1 MREYITLFMNMK
13 FNLKKYITKL
23 ANKVKVIYFSDL
35 SKNSKINFIKQVS
48 NDDRKYVDLTDPALR
63 VIANEEPV
71 LFFQRFAP
79 PVLIDNIQYAPDL
92 VPVIKDYVLHNGK
105 PGDVWLIAPKEY
117 AEKLSAIFAEL
128 GDKFACL
135 ELCGL
140 SSAEIDGRENTP
152 FVPEMG
158 ALVGR
163 MQNAVPHDVVEI
175 YERIW
180 RGDKP
185 AMYNEGADW
194 QSYYAR
200 LVQDILQRDI
210 RNFVQLNDEMKFYRF
225 LCAAAS
231 QTAKLLNYA
240 VMAKETGISIPT
252 AKQWLGILEKM
263 GLVYLLQ
270 PAAFDGVKYVVK
282 TPKLYFTDT
291 GLAAYLLRWN
301 TAEALEMGAMSAE
314 FFETWVIGEV
324 YKSYAGAGEKA
335 PLYYYRNF
343 NGKEIELLILQNGVL
358 YPCVIAKSA
367 QPQKMYKRFNIVNP
381 AFAACADVQIAG
393 GSVICLAPE
402 FGTDAKNIL
411 YIPAWMI

>member
-1 MREYITLFMNMK
+1 MIKRNISDAILQLH
-13 FNLKKYITKL
+13 NLVTIFLVAGSALTGKTALLKQ
-23 ANKVKVIYFSDL
+23 L
-35 SKNSKINFIKQVS
+35 SSK
-48 NDDRKYVDLTDPALR
+48 DRKYLDLTDPALR
-63 VIANEEPV
+63 SMANEEPV
-71 LFFQRFAP
+71 LFLQRYAP
-79 PVLIDNIQYAPDL
+79 PVLIDNIQYAPEL
-92 VPVIKDYVLHNGK
+92 VPVIKDYVLHSGK
-105 PGDVWLIAPKEY
+105 PGDFWLIAPKED
-117 AEKLSAIFAEL
+117 AETITAIMQEL

-140 SSAEIDGRENTP
+140 SSAELDGRESAP
-152 FVPEMG
+152 FIPDMQLL
-158 ALVGR
+158 ASR
-163 MQNAVPHDVVEI
+163 MQNPAPHSVVEI

-180 RGDKP
+180 RGSKP

-194 QSYYAR
+194 QTFYAK

-210 RNFVQLNDEMKFYRF
+210 RKFVQLNDEMKFYRF

-263 GLVYLLQ
+263 GIVYLLQ
-270 PAAFDGVKYVVK
+270 PAAFNGVKYVVK

-301 TAEALEMGAMSAE
+301 TVDALELGAMSAE
-314 FFETWVIGEV
+314 FFETWVINEV
-324 YKSYAGAGEKA
+324 YKSYAASGENA

-343 NGKEIELLILQNGVL
+343 NGKEVELLILHNGVL
-358 YPCVIAKSA
+358 YPCVISKSA
-367 QPQKMYKRFNIVNP
+367 QVQKMYKRFNIIEA
-381 AFAACADVQIAG
+381 AFGSCTEVKTAG
-393 GSVICLAPE
+393 GSVICLVPE
-402 FGTDAKNIL
+402 FGMDKNNIM

>member
-1 MREYITLFMNMK
+1 MIIRNIQNIVLKLNNKT
-13 FNLKKYITKL
+13 NLLVLYSSLQSGKTTFLKQL
-23 ANKVKVIYFSDL
+23 ADA
-35 SKNSKINFIKQVS
+35 
-48 NDDRKYVDLTDPALR
+48 DRKYVDLTDPAMR
-63 VIANEEPV
+63 VMANEEPV
-71 LFFQRFAP
+71 LFLQRYAP
-79 PVLIDNIQYAPDL
+79 PVLIDNIQYAPEL
-92 VPVIKDYVLHNGK
+92 VPVIRDYALKHGK
-105 PGDVWLIAPKEY
+105 PGDFWLIAPKED
-117 AEKLSAIFAEL
+117 AETIITIMQEL

-140 SSAEIDGRENTP
+140 SSAELDGRESTP
-152 FVPEMG
+152 FIPDMQLL
-158 ALVGR
+158 AGR
-163 MQNAVPHDVVEI
+163 MQNHVSHSVVEI

-180 RGDKP
+180 RGSKP

-194 QSYYAR
+194 KAFYSK

-210 RNFVQLNDEMKFYRF
+210 RKFVQLNDEMKFYRF

-263 GLVYLLQ
+263 GIVYLLQ
-270 PAAFDGVKYVVK
+270 PAAFNGVKYVVK

-301 TAEALEMGAMSAE
+301 TVDALELGAMSAE

-324 YKSYAGAGEKA
+324 YKSFANSAQKA

-343 NGKEIELLILQNGVL
+343 NGKEVELLILHNGVL
-358 YPCVIAKSA
+358 YPCVISKSA
-367 QPQKMYKRFNIVNP
+367 QVQKMYKRFNIIEA
-381 AFAACADVQIAG
+381 AFGGCTEVKTG
-393 GSVICLAPE
+393 TGSVICLVPE
-402 FGTDAKNIL
+402 FGIDKNNIM

>member
-1 MREYITLFMNMK
+1 MKRCIENTFRELNNEKLLLLLEAQRQSGKTTFLK
-13 FNLKKYITKL
+13 NLTSP
-23 ANKVKVIYFSDL
+23 N
-35 SKNSKINFIKQVS
+35 
-48 NDDRKYVDLTDPALR
+48 RKYADLAEPALR
-63 VIANEEPV
+63 SMANEDPV
-71 LFFQRFAP
+71 LFLQRYAP
-79 PVLIDNIQYAPDL
+79 PVLIDNIQYAPEL
-92 VPVIKDYVLHNGK
+92 VPLIKDYALKHGK
-105 PGDVWLIAPKEY
+105 PGDFWLIAPKED
-117 AEKLSAIFAEL
+117 AETITAIMQEL

-140 SSAEIDGRENTP
+140 SSAELDGRESTP
-152 FVPEMG
+152 FIPDMQLL
-158 ALVGR
+158 ASR
-163 MQNAVPHDVVEI
+163 MQNPVPHSVVEI

-185 AMYNEGADW
+185 AMYNEGVDW
-194 QSYYAR
+194 QAFYAK

-210 RNFVQLNDEMKFYRF
+210 RKFVQLNDEMKFYRF
-225 LCAAAS
+225 LCATAS

-263 GLVYLLQ
+263 GIVYLLQ
-270 PAAFDGVKYVVK
+270 PAAFSGVKYVVK

-301 TAEALEMGAMSAE
+301 TADALELGAMSAE

-324 YKSYAGAGEKA
+324 YKSYAAAGLKA

-367 QPQKMYKRFNIVNP
+367 QVQKMYKRFNIIEA
-381 AFAACADVQIAG
+381 AFGSCTEAKTAT
-393 GSVICLAPE
+393 GSVICLVPE
-402 FGTDAKNIL
+402 FGMDKNNIM
-411 YIPAWMI
+411 YIPVWMI

>member
-1 MREYITLFMNMK
+1 MKRCIENTFRELNNEKLLLLLEAQRQSGKTTFLK
-13 FNLKKYITKL
+13 NLTSP
-23 ANKVKVIYFSDL
+23 N
-35 SKNSKINFIKQVS
+35 
-48 NDDRKYVDLTDPALR
+48 RKYADLAEPALR
-63 VIANEEPV
+63 SVANEEPV
-71 LFFQRFAP
+71 LFLQRYAP
-79 PVLIDNIQYAPDL
+79 PVLIDNIQYAPEL
-92 VPVIKDYVLHNGK
+92 VPLIKDYALKHGK
-105 PGDVWLIAPKEY
+105 PGDFWLIAPKED
-117 AEKLSAIFAEL
+117 AETITAIMQEL
-128 GDKFACL
+128 GDKFAGI

-140 SSAEIDGRENTP
+140 SSAELDGRESTP
-152 FVPEMG
+152 FIPDMQLL
-158 ALVGR
+158 AGR
-163 MQNAVPHDVVEI
+163 MQNPVPHSVVEI

-194 QSYYAR
+194 QAFYAK

-263 GLVYLLQ
+263 GIVYLLQ
-270 PAAFDGVKYVVK
+270 PAASEGVKYVVK
-282 TPKLYFTDT
+282 TPKMYFTDT

-301 TAEALEMGAMSAE
+301 TADALEMGAMSAE
-314 FFETWVIGEV
+314 FFETWVINEV
-324 YKSYAGAGEKA
+324 YKSYAASGEKA

-343 NGKEIELLILQNGVL
+343 NGKEIELLILHNGVL
-358 YPCVIAKSA
+358 YPCVISKSA
-367 QPQKMYKRFNIVNP
+367 QVQKMYKRFNIIEA
-381 AFAACADVQIAG
+381 AFGGCTEVKTAT
-393 GSVICLAPE
+393 GSVICLVPE
-402 FGTDAKNIL
+402 FGIDKNNIM

>member
-1 MREYITLFMNMK
+1 M
-13 FNLKKYITKL
+13 
-23 ANKVKVIYFSDL
+23 VKRDL
-35 SKNSKINFIKQVS
+35 SKNFLQLNIKVEVFAFVGTSQSGKTTLLKNLVAP
-48 NDDRKYVDLTDPALR
+48 NRKYADLAEPAMR
-63 VIANEEPV
+63 SIANEEPV
-71 LFFQRFAP
+71 LFLQRYEP
-79 PVLIDNIQYAPDL
+79 PVLIDNIQYAPEL
-92 VPVIKDYVLHNGK
+92 VPVIKDYALKHGQS
-105 PGDVWLIAPKEY
+105 GDFWLIAPKED
-117 AEKLSAIFAEL
+117 AETITAIMQEL

-140 SSAEIDGRENTP
+140 SSAELDGRESTP
-152 FVPEMG
+152 FIPAMQLL
-158 ALVGR
+158 AGR
-163 MQNAVPHDVVEI
+163 MHSPVPHSVVEI

-180 RGDKP
+180 RGSKP

-194 QSYYAR
+194 HVFYAK

-210 RNFVQLNDEMKFYRF
+210 RKFVQLNDEMKFYRF

-263 GLVYLLQ
+263 GIVYLLQ
-270 PAAFDGVKYVVK
+270 PAAFSGVKYVVK

-301 TAEALEMGAMSAE
+301 TADALELGAMSAE
-314 FFETWVIGEV
+314 FFETLVIGEV
-324 YKSYAGAGEKA
+324 YKSFANSAQKA

-343 NGKEIELLILQNGVL
+343 NGKEVELLILHNGGL
-358 YPCVIAKSA
+358 YPCVISKSA
-367 QPQKMYKRFNIVNP
+367 QVQKMYKRFNIIEA
-381 AFAACADVQIAG
+381 AFGGCTEVKAAA
-393 GSVICLAPE
+393 GSVICLVPE
-402 FGTDAKNIL
+402 FGIDKNNIM

>member
-1 MREYITLFMNMK
+1 MKRDFNKKFFELNRKIFMILLTGPSQSGK
-13 FNLKKYITKL
+13 TTFLKQL
-23 ANKVKVIYFSDL
+23 ADAG
-35 SKNSKINFIKQVS
+35 
-48 NDDRKYVDLTDPALR
+48 RKYVDLTDPALR
-63 VIANEEPV
+63 AMANEEPV
-71 LFFQRFAP
+71 LFLQRCAP
-79 PVLIDNIQYAPDL
+79 PVLIDNVQYAPKL
-92 VPVIKDYVLHNGK
+92 VPVIKDYVLRSGK
-105 PGDVWLIAPKEY
+105 PGDFWLIAPKEY

-128 GDKFACL
+128 GDRFACL
-135 ELCGL
+135 ELCGI
-140 SSAEIDGRENTP
+140 SSAEIDRRESTP

-158 ALVGR
+158 ALAGR
-163 MQNAVPHDVVEI
+163 MQTAVPHDVLEL
-175 YERIW
+175 YARIW

-185 AMYNEGADW
+185 AMYNEGTDW
-194 QSYYAR
+194 QTYYAK

-240 VMAKETGISIPT
+240 AMAKETGITIPT

-270 PAAFDGVKYVVK
+270 PAAFEGVKYVVK

-291 GLAAYLLRWN
+291 GMAAYLLRWN
-301 TAEALEMGAMSAE
+301 SSDALELGAMSAE

-324 YKSYAGAGEKA
+324 YKSFANSALKA

-343 NGKEIELLILQNGVL
+343 NGKEVELLILHNGVL
-358 YPCVIAKSA
+358 YPCVISKSA
-367 QPQKMYKRFNIVNP
+367 QVQKMYKRFNIIEA
-381 AFAACADVQIAG
+381 AFGGCTEVKTAA
-393 GSVICLAPE
+393 GSVICLMPE
-402 FGTDAKNIL
+402 FGIDKNNIM

>member
-1 MREYITLFMNMK
+1 
-13 FNLKKYITKL
+13 
-23 ANKVKVIYFSDL
+23 
-35 SKNSKINFIKQVS
+35 
-48 NDDRKYVDLTDPALR
+48 
-63 VIANEEPV
+63 
-71 LFFQRFAP
+71 
-79 PVLIDNIQYAPDL
+79 
-92 VPVIKDYVLHNGK
+92 
-105 PGDVWLIAPKEY
+105 
-117 AEKLSAIFAEL
+117 
-128 GDKFACL
+128 
-135 ELCGL
+135 
-140 SSAEIDGRENTP
+140 
-152 FVPEMG
+152 
-158 ALVGR
+158 
-163 MQNAVPHDVVEI
+163 MQTAVPHDVLEL
-175 YERIW
+175 YARIW

-185 AMYNEGADW
+185 AMYNEGTDW
-194 QSYYAR
+194 QTYYAK

-240 VMAKETGISIPT
+240 AMAKETGITIPT

-270 PAAFDGVKYVVK
+270 PAAFEGVKYVVK

-291 GLAAYLLRWN
+291 GMAAYLLRWN
-301 TAEALEMGAMSAE
+301 SSDALELGAMSAE

-324 YKSYAGAGEKA
+324 YKSYAASGQKA

-343 NGKEIELLILQNGVL
+343 NGKEIELLILHNGVL
-358 YPCVIAKSA
+358 YPVVITKSA
-367 QPQKMYKRFNIVNP
+367 QPQKIYKRFNIVNP
-381 AFAACADVQIAG
+381 AFAACADVKLGG

>member
-1 MREYITLFMNMK
+1 MFIRSLTKHILQLNNEVKVFFLIGPSQSGKTTL
-13 FNLKKYITKL
+13 LKKL
-23 ANKVKVIYFSDL
+23 AL
-35 SKNSKINFIKQVS
+35 P
-48 NDDRKYVDLTDPALR
+48 DRKYADLAEPALR
-63 VIANEEPV
+63 SVANEEPV
-71 LFFQRFAP
+71 LFFQRYAP
-79 PVLIDNIQYAPDL
+79 PVLIDNIQYAPEL
-92 VPVIKDYVLHNGK
+92 VPVIKYYALKHGK
-105 PGDVWLIAPKEY
+105 PDDFWLIAPKED
-117 AEKLSAIFAEL
+117 AETVTAIMQEL

-140 SSAEIDGRENTP
+140 SSAELDGRENTP
-152 FVPEMG
+152 FIPDMQLL
-158 ALVGR
+158 ASR
-163 MQNAVPHDVVEI
+163 MQNPVPHSVVEI

-180 RGDKP
+180 RGSKP

-194 QSYYAR
+194 QAFYAK

-210 RNFVQLNDEMKFYRF
+210 RKFVQLNDEMKFYRF

-263 GLVYLLQ
+263 GIVYLLQ
-270 PAAFDGVKYVVK
+270 PAAFSGVKYVVK

-301 TAEALEMGAMSAE
+301 TADALELGAMSAE

-324 YKSYAGAGEKA
+324 YKSFANSAQKA

-343 NGKEIELLILQNGVL
+343 NGKEVELLILHNGVL
-358 YPCVIAKSA
+358 YPCVISKSA
-367 QPQKMYKRFNIVNP
+367 QVQKMYKRFNIIEA
-381 AFAACADVQIAG
+381 AFGSCTEVKTAT
-393 GSVICLAPE
+393 GSVICLVPE
-402 FGTDAKNIL
+402 FGIDKNNIM

>member
-1 MREYITLFMNMK
+1 MKRCIENTFRELNNEKLLLLLEDQRQSGKTTL
-13 FNLKKYITKL
+13 LKSLASPDHKYADL
-23 ANKVKVIYFSDL
+23 AE
-35 SKNSKINFIKQVS
+35 
-48 NDDRKYVDLTDPALR
+48 PALR
-63 VIANEEPV
+63 SMANEEPV
-71 LFFQRFAP
+71 LFLQRYAP
-79 PVLIDNIQYAPDL
+79 PVLIDNIQYAPEL
-92 VPVIKDYVLHNGK
+92 VTLIKDYALKHGK
-105 PGDVWLIAPKEY
+105 PGDFWLIAPKED
-117 AEKLSAIFAEL
+117 AETITAIMQEL

-140 SSAEIDGRENTP
+140 SSAELDGRESTP
-152 FVPEMG
+152 FIPDMQLL
-158 ALVGR
+158 AGR
-163 MQNAVPHDVVEI
+163 MQNLVLHSVVEI

-180 RGDKP
+180 RGSKP

-194 QSYYAR
+194 QAFYAK

-210 RNFVQLNDEMKFYRF
+210 RKFIQLNDEMKFYRF

-252 AKQWLGILEKM
+252 AKQWLGILEKI
-263 GLVYLLQ
+263 GIVYLLQ
-270 PAAFDGVKYVVK
+270 PAAFNGVKYVVK

-301 TAEALEMGAMSAE
+301 TSDALELGAMSAE

-324 YKSYAGAGEKA
+324 YKSFANSGQKA

-343 NGKEIELLILQNGVL
+343 NGKEVELLILHNGVL

-367 QPQKMYKRFNIVNP
+367 QPQKMYKRFNIIEA
-381 AFAACADVQIAG
+381 AFGGCTEVKTAT
-393 GSVICLAPE
+393 GSVICLVPE
-402 FGTDAKNIL
+402 FGIDKNNIM

>member
-1 MREYITLFMNMK
+1 MFKRNLQKHILQLNNEARVFLLKGVNQSGKTTF
-13 FNLKKYITKL
+13 LKKL
-23 ANKVKVIYFSDL
+23 ASP
-35 SKNSKINFIKQVS
+35 
-48 NDDRKYVDLTDPALR
+48 DRKYADLAEPAMR
-63 VIANEEPV
+63 SMANEEPV
-71 LFFQRFAP
+71 LFLQRYAP
-79 PVLIDNIQYAPDL
+79 PVLIDNIQYAPEL
-92 VPVIKDYVLHNGK
+92 VPVIKDYALKHGK
-105 PGDVWLIAPKEY
+105 PGDFWLIASKDD
-117 AEKLSAIFAEL
+117 AEAITAIMQEL

-140 SSAEIDGRENTP
+140 SSAELDGRERAP
-152 FVPEMG
+152 FIPDMQLL
-158 ALVGR
+158 AGR
-163 MQNAVPHDVVEI
+163 MQNSVPHSVVEI

-180 RGDKP
+180 RGSKP

-194 QSYYAR
+194 QAFYAK

-210 RNFVQLNDEMKFYRF
+210 RKFIQLNDEMKFYRF
-225 LCAAAS
+225 LCAAAA

-263 GLVYLLQ
+263 GIVYLLQ
-270 PAAFDGVKYVVK
+270 PAAFNGVKYVVK

-301 TAEALEMGAMSAE
+301 TADALELGAMSAE

-324 YKSYAGAGEKA
+324 FKNFANSAQKA

-343 NGKEIELLILQNGVL
+343 NGKEVELLILHNGVL
-358 YPCVIAKSA
+358 YPCVISKSA
-367 QPQKMYKRFNIVNP
+367 QVQKMYKRFNIIEA
-381 AFAACADVQIAG
+381 AFGGCTEVKTAA
-393 GSVICLAPE
+393 GSVICLVPE
-402 FGTDAKNIL
+402 FGIDKNNIM

>member
-1 MREYITLFMNMK
+1 MIKRSISNIVLQLNKTMIFVLVSSSLNGKTTFLK
-13 FNLKKYITKL
+13 NL
-23 ANKVKVIYFSDL
+23 ASP
-35 SKNSKINFIKQVS
+35 
-48 NDDRKYVDLTDPALR
+48 DRKYADLAEPAMR
-63 VIANEEPV
+63 SVANEEPV
-71 LFFQRFAP
+71 LFLQRYAP
-79 PVLIDNIQYAPDL
+79 PVLIDNIQYAPEL
-92 VPVIKDYVLHNGK
+92 VPVIKDYALKHDK
-105 PGDVWLIAPKEY
+105 PGDFWLIAPKED
-117 AEKLSAIFAEL
+117 AETVTTIMQEL

-140 SSAEIDGRENTP
+140 SSAEIDGRESTP

-158 ALVGR
+158 ALAGR

-194 QSYYAR
+194 QAFYAK

-210 RNFVQLNDEMKFYRF
+210 RKFIQLNDEMKFYRF

-252 AKQWLGILEKM
+252 AKQWLGILERI

-270 PAAFDGVKYVVK
+270 PAAFNGVKYVVK
-282 TPKLYFTDT
+282 APKLYFTDT

-301 TAEALEMGAMSAE
+301 TADALELGAMSAE

-324 YKSYAGAGEKA
+324 YKSFANSAQKA

-343 NGKEIELLILQNGVL
+343 NGKEIELLILHNGVL

-381 AFAACADVQIAG
+381 AFAACADVSIGG

>member
-1 MREYITLFMNMK
+1 MIERNISDTVLQLNSVFIFLLAGSALTGK
-13 FNLKKYITKL
+13 KVLLKQ
-23 ANKVKVIYFSDL
+23 L
-35 SKNSKINFIKQVS
+35 SSKG
-48 NDDRKYVDLTDPALR
+48 RKYLDLTDPALR
-63 VIANEEPV
+63 SMANEEPV
-71 LFFQRFAP
+71 LFLQRYAP
-79 PVLIDNIQYAPDL
+79 PVLVDNIQYAPDL

-105 PGDVWLIAPKEY
+105 AGDFWLIAPKEY
-117 AEKLSAIFAEL
+117 ADKLNAIFAEL

-140 SSAEIDGRENTP
+140 SSAELDGRESTP
-152 FVPEMG
+152 FIPDMQLL
-158 ALVGR
+158 ASR
-163 MQNAVPHDVVEI
+163 MQNLVPHNVVEI

-180 RGDKP
+180 RGSKP

-194 QSYYAR
+194 HAFYAK

-210 RNFVQLNDEMKFYRF
+210 RKFIQLNDEMKFYRF

-240 VMAKETGISIPT
+240 VMAKETGISQPA

-263 GLVYLLQ
+263 GIVYLLQ
-270 PAAFDGVKYVVK
+270 PAAFNGVKYVVK

-301 TAEALEMGAMSAE
+301 TADALELGAMSAE

-324 YKSYAGAGEKA
+324 YKSFANSAQKA

-343 NGKEIELLILQNGVL
+343 NGKEVELLILHNGVL
-358 YPCVIAKSA
+358 YPCVISKSA
-367 QPQKMYKRFNIVNP
+367 QVQKMYKRFNIIEA
-381 AFAACADVQIAG
+381 AFGGCTEVKTAG
-393 GSVICLAPE
+393 GSVICLVPE
-402 FGTDAKNIL
+402 FGMDKNNIM

>member
-1 MREYITLFMNMK
+1 MFTRSLTNQILQLNSEAKVFFFKGTYQSSETTLLK
-13 FNLKKYITKL
+13 NL
-23 ANKVKVIYFSDL
+23 AAP
-35 SKNSKINFIKQVS
+35 
-48 NDDRKYVDLTDPALR
+48 DRKYADLAEPALHSM
-63 VIANEEPV
+63 ANEEPV
-71 LFFQRFAP
+71 LFLQRYVP
-79 PVLIDNIQYAPDL
+79 PVLIDNIQYAPEL
-92 VPVIKDYVLHNGK
+92 VPVIKDYVLKHGK
-105 PGDVWLIAPKEY
+105 PGDFWLIAPKED
-117 AEKLSAIFAEL
+117 AETVTTIMQKL

-140 SSAEIDGRENTP
+140 SSAELDGRESTP
-152 FVPEMG
+152 FIPAMQLL
-158 ALVGR
+158 ASR
-163 MQNAVPHDVVEI
+163 MQNPVPHSVVEI

-180 RGDKP
+180 RGSKP

-194 QSYYAR
+194 QAFYAK

-210 RNFVQLNDEMKFYRF
+210 RKFVQLNDEMKFYRF

-270 PAAFDGVKYVVK
+270 PAAFNGVKYVVK

-301 TAEALEMGAMSAE
+301 TADALELGAMSAE

-324 YKSYAGAGEKA
+324 YKSFANSAQKA

-343 NGKEIELLILQNGVL
+343 NGKEVELLILHNGVL
-358 YPCVIAKSA
+358 YPCVISKSA
-367 QPQKMYKRFNIVNP
+367 QVQKMYKRFNIIEA
-381 AFAACADVQIAG
+381 AFGGCTEVKTAA
-393 GSVICLAPE
+393 GSVICLVPE
-402 FGTDAKNIL
+402 FGIDKNNIM

>member
-1 MREYITLFMNMK
+1 MKRYIENTFRELNNEKLLLLLEDQRQSGKTTL
-13 FNLKKYITKL
+13 LKSL
-23 ANKVKVIYFSDL
+23 ASP
-35 SKNSKINFIKQVS
+35 
-48 NDDRKYVDLTDPALR
+48 DRKYADLAEPALR
-63 VIANEEPV
+63 SMANEEPV
-71 LFFQRFAP
+71 LFLQRYAP
-79 PVLIDNIQYAPDL
+79 PVLIDNIQYAPKL
-92 VPVIKDYVLHNGK
+92 VPVIKDYALKHGK
-105 PGDVWLIAPKEY
+105 PGDFWLIAPKED
-117 AEKLSAIFAEL
+117 AETITAIMQEL

-140 SSAEIDGRENTP
+140 SSAELDGRESTP
-152 FVPEMG
+152 FIPDIQLL
-158 ALVGR
+158 AGR
-163 MQNAVPHDVVEI
+163 MQISVPHSVVEI

-185 AMYNEGADW
+185 AMYNDGADW
-194 QSYYAR
+194 QTLYAK

-210 RNFVQLNDEMKFYRF
+210 RKFVQLNDEMKFYRF

-252 AKQWLGILEKM
+252 AKQWLGILEKI
-263 GLVYLLQ
+263 GIVYLLQ
-270 PAAFDGVKYVVK
+270 PAAFNGVKYVVK

-301 TAEALEMGAMSAE
+301 TADALELGAMSAE

-324 YKSYAGAGEKA
+324 YKSFANSGQKA

-343 NGKEIELLILQNGVL
+343 NGKEVELLILNNGVL
-358 YPCVIAKSA
+358 YPCVISKSA
-367 QPQKMYKRFNIVNP
+367 QVQKMYKRFNIIEA
-381 AFAACADVQIAG
+381 AFGGCTEVKTAA
-393 GSVICLAPE
+393 GSVICLVPE
-402 FGTDAKNIL
+402 FGIDKNNIM

>member
-1 MREYITLFMNMK
+1 MVMFIIRNVQNQILKLNNELNVFSLFGSPQSGK
-13 FNLKKYITKL
+13 TTFLKQL
-23 ANKVKVIYFSDL
+23 ADTT
-35 SKNSKINFIKQVS
+35 
-48 NDDRKYVDLTDPALR
+48 RKYVDLTDPAMR

-71 LFFQRFAP
+71 LFLQRYAP
-79 PVLIDNIQYAPDL
+79 PVLIDNIQYAPEL
-92 VPVIKDYVLHNGK
+92 VPVIKDYALRSGK
-105 PGDVWLIAPKEY
+105 SGDFWLIAPKEY
-117 AEKLSAIFAEL
+117 AEELNAIFAEL

-140 SSAEIDGRENTP
+140 SSAEIDGRESTP

-158 ALVGR
+158 ALAGR
-163 MQNAVPHDVVEI
+163 MQNAVPHDVLEL
-175 YERIW
+175 YARIW

-194 QSYYAR
+194 QSYYAK
-200 LVQDILQRDI
+200 LVQNILQRDI

-240 VMAKETGISIPT
+240 AMAKETGISIPT

-270 PAAFDGVKYVVK
+270 PAAFEGVKYVVK

-291 GLAAYLLRWN
+291 GMAAYLLRWN
-301 TAEALEMGAMSAE
+301 SSDALELGAMSAE

-324 YKSYAGAGEKA
+324 YKSFANSGQKA

-343 NGKEIELLILQNGVL
+343 NGKEVELLILHNGVL
-358 YPCVIAKSA
+358 YPCVISKSA
-367 QPQKMYKRFNIVNP
+367 QVQKMYKRFNIIEA
-381 AFAACADVQIAG
+381 AFGGCTEVKTAI
-393 GSVICLAPE
+393 GSVICLVPE
-402 FGTDAKNIL
+402 FGIDKNNIM

>member
-1 MREYITLFMNMK
+1 MYIRDLKRTLMDIN
-13 FNLKKYITKL
+13 NKYIMYIIAGSFQSGKTTLLKNL
-23 ANKVKVIYFSDL
+23 ASP
-35 SKNSKINFIKQVS
+35 
-48 NDDRKYVDLTDPALR
+48 DRKYADLAEPALR
-63 VIANEEPV
+63 SVANEEPV
-71 LFFQRFAP
+71 LFLQRYVP
-79 PVLIDNIQYAPDL
+79 PVLIDNIQYAPEL
-92 VPVIKDYVLHNGK
+92 VPVIKDYALKHGK
-105 PGDVWLIAPKEY
+105 PGDFWLIAPKED
-117 AEKLSAIFAEL
+117 AETITAIMQDL

-140 SSAEIDGRENTP
+140 SSAELDGRESTP
-152 FVPEMG
+152 FIPDMQLL
-158 ALVGR
+158 AGR
-163 MQNAVPHDVVEI
+163 MQNPVLHSVVEI

-194 QSYYAR
+194 QTFYAK

-210 RNFVQLNDEMKFYRF
+210 RKFVQLNDEMKFYRF

-252 AKQWLGILEKM
+252 AKQWLSILERM
-263 GLVYLLQ
+263 GIVYLLQ
-270 PAAFDGVKYVVK
+270 PAAFNGVKYVVK

-301 TAEALEMGAMSAE
+301 TADALELGAMSAE

-324 YKSYAGAGEKA
+324 YKSFANSAQKA

-343 NGKEIELLILQNGVL
+343 NGREVELLILHNGVL
-358 YPCVIAKSA
+358 YPCVISKSA
-367 QPQKMYKRFNIVNP
+367 QVQKMYKRFNIIEA
-381 AFAACADVQIAG
+381 AFGGCTEVKTAA
-393 GSVICLAPE
+393 GSVICLVPE
-402 FGTDAKNIL
+402 FGIDKNNIM

>member
-1 MREYITLFMNMK
+1 MFTRSLTKHILQLNNEAKVF
-13 FNLKKYITKL
+13 FLKGASQSGKTTFLKQL
-23 ANKVKVIYFSDL
+23 ASPDRNYADL
-35 SKNSKINFIKQVS
+35 AE
-48 NDDRKYVDLTDPALR
+48 PALR
-63 VIANEEPV
+63 SVANEEPI
-71 LFFQRFAP
+71 LFLQRYAP
-79 PVLIDNIQYAPDL
+79 PVLIDNIQYAPEL
-92 VPVIKDYVLHNGK
+92 VPVIKDYALKHGK
-105 PGDVWLIAPKEY
+105 PGDFWLIAPKED
-117 AEKLSAIFAEL
+117 AETITAIMHEL

-140 SSAEIDGRENTP
+140 SSAELDGRASTP
-152 FVPEMG
+152 FIPDMQLL
-158 ALVGR
+158 AGR
-163 MQNAVPHDVVEI
+163 MQNLVPHSVVEI

-180 RGDKP
+180 RGSKP

-194 QSYYAR
+194 QEFYAK
-200 LVQDILQRDI
+200 LVQNILQRDI
-210 RNFVQLNDEMKFYRF
+210 RKFIQLNDEMKFYRF

-252 AKQWLGILEKM
+252 AKQWLGILERM

-270 PAAFDGVKYVVK
+270 PAAFSGVKYVVK

-301 TAEALEMGAMSAE
+301 TADALELGAMSAE

-324 YKSYAGAGEKA
+324 YKSFANSAQKA

-343 NGKEIELLILQNGVL
+343 NGKEVELLILHNGVL
-358 YPCVIAKSA
+358 YPCVISKSA
-367 QPQKMYKRFNIVNP
+367 QVQKMYKRFNIIEA
-381 AFAACADVQIAG
+381 AFGGCTEVKTAA
-393 GSVICLAPE
+393 GSVICLVPE
-402 FGTDAKNIL
+402 FGIDKNNIM

>member
-1 MREYITLFMNMK
+1 MIIKNIQNIVLKLNNKT
-13 FNLKKYITKL
+13 NLLVLYSSLQSGKTTFLKQL
-23 ANKVKVIYFSDL
+23 ADA
-35 SKNSKINFIKQVS
+35 
-48 NDDRKYVDLTDPALR
+48 DRKYVDLTDPTMR
-63 VIANEEPV
+63 VMANEEPV
-71 LFFQRFAP
+71 LFLQRYAP
-79 PVLIDNIQYAPDL
+79 PVLIDNIQYAPEL
-92 VPVIKDYVLHNGK
+92 VPVIKDYALKHGK
-105 PGDVWLIAPKEY
+105 PGDFWLIAPKED
-117 AEKLSAIFAEL
+117 AETITAIMQDL

-140 SSAEIDGRENTP
+140 SSAELDGRESTP
-152 FVPEMG
+152 FIPDMQLL
-158 ALVGR
+158 ASR
-163 MQNAVPHDVVEI
+163 MQKPVPHSVVEI

-180 RGDKP
+180 RGSKP
-185 AMYNEGADW
+185 VMYNEGADW
-194 QSYYAR
+194 QTFYAK

-210 RNFVQLNDEMKFYRF
+210 RKFVQLNDEMKFYRF

-252 AKQWLGILEKM
+252 AKQWLGILERM
-263 GLVYLLQ
+263 GLVYLLA

-301 TAEALEMGAMSAE
+301 TADALELGAMSAE

-324 YKSYAGAGEKA
+324 YKSFANSAQKA

-343 NGKEIELLILQNGVL
+343 NGKEVELLILYNGVL
-358 YPCVIAKSA
+358 YPCVISKSA
-367 QPQKMYKRFNIVNP
+367 QVQKMYKRFNIIEA
-381 AFAACADVQIAG
+381 AFGGCTEVKTAA
-393 GSVICLAPE
+393 GSVICLVPE
-402 FGTDAKNIL
+402 FGIDKNNIM

>member
-1 MREYITLFMNMK
+1 MFYYNITTEINKNINIFLFNGPSQSGK
-13 FNLKKYITKL
+13 TTFLKQFAD
-23 ANKVKVIYFSDL
+23 AN
-35 SKNSKINFIKQVS
+35 
-48 NDDRKYVDLTDPALR
+48 RKYADLAEPAMR
-63 VIANEEPV
+63 SVANEEPV
-71 LFFQRFAP
+71 LFLQRYAP
-79 PVLIDNIQYAPDL
+79 PVLIDNIQYAPEL
-92 VPVIKDYVLHNGK
+92 VPVIKDYVLKHGK
-105 PGDVWLIAPKEY
+105 PGDFWLIVPKED
-117 AEKLSAIFAEL
+117 AETITAIMHEL

-140 SSAEIDGRENTP
+140 SSAEVDGRKSTP
-152 FVPEMG
+152 FITDMQLL
-158 ALVGR
+158 ASR
-163 MQNAVPHDVVEI
+163 MQNPVPHSVVEI

-180 RGDKP
+180 RGSKP

-194 QSYYAR
+194 QAFYVK

-210 RNFVQLNDEMKFYRF
+210 RKFIQLNDEMKFYRF

-252 AKQWLGILEKM
+252 AKQWLGILEKL

-270 PAAFDGVKYVVK
+270 PAAFNGVKYVVK

-301 TAEALEMGAMSAE
+301 TADALELGAMSAE
-314 FFETWVIGEV
+314 FFETWVVGEV
-324 YKSYAGAGEKA
+324 YKSFANSAQKA

-343 NGKEIELLILQNGVL
+343 NGKEVELLILNNGVL
-358 YPCVIAKSA
+358 YPCVISKSA
-367 QPQKMYKRFNIVNP
+367 QVQKMYKRFNIIEA
-381 AFAACADVQIAG
+381 AFGGCTEVKTAA
-393 GSVICLAPE
+393 GSVICLVPE
-402 FGTDAKNIL
+402 FGIDKNNIM

>member
-1 MREYITLFMNMK
+1 MKRCIENTFRELNNEKLLLLLEDQRQSGKTTF
-13 FNLKKYITKL
+13 LKKL
-23 ANKVKVIYFSDL
+23 ASPN
-35 SKNSKINFIKQVS
+35 
-48 NDDRKYVDLTDPALR
+48 RKYADLAEPALR
-63 VIANEEPV
+63 SMANEEPV
-71 LFFQRFAP
+71 LFLQRYVP
-79 PVLIDNIQYAPDL
+79 PVLIDNIQYAPEL
-92 VPVIKDYVLHNGK
+92 VPVIKDYVFHNGK
-105 PGDVWLIAPKEY
+105 PGDFWLIAPKEY
-117 AEKLSAIFAEL
+117 SEELSSIFAEL

-140 SSAEIDGRENTP
+140 SSAELDGRESTP
-152 FVPEMG
+152 FVPELG
-158 ALVGR
+158 ALAGR
-163 MQNAVPHDVVEI
+163 MQNAVPHSVVEI

-194 QSYYAR
+194 QAFYGK

-210 RNFVQLNDEMKFYRF
+210 RKFVQLNDEMKFYRF

-263 GLVYLLQ
+263 GIVYLLQ
-270 PAAFDGVKYVVK
+270 PSAFSGVKYVVK
-282 TPKLYFTDT
+282 TPKLYFADT

-301 TAEALEMGAMSAE
+301 TADALELGAMSAE

-324 YKSYAGAGEKA
+324 YKSFANSAQKA

-343 NGKEIELLILQNGVL
+343 NGKEVELLILHNGVL
-358 YPCVIAKSA
+358 YPCVISKSA
-367 QPQKMYKRFNIVNP
+367 QVQKMYKRFNIIEA
-381 AFAACADVQIAG
+381 AFGGCTEVKTAS
-393 GSVICLAPE
+393 GSVICLVPE
-402 FGTDAKNIL
+402 FGMDKNNIM